1 MIVEFSS
8 MIEELFFKKVRNI
21 ESALICEACKDLLV
35 QFYIFSENVKNNN
48 ENFKENK
55 ILTKCKD
62 YLNEC
67 EEVQCIKNNEYLMLV
82 PKSKFKSSWRSS
94 ETLKIE
100 NMDQFNDT
108 EFEYQIEEVEA
119 FEPKTEVLNESS
131 VIEENL
137 NEIKIIDTNEIDI
150 SNDLEHSVLNLSEDE
165 QQNEEAMDYDENT
178 HQLIYTCNKCEF
190 ASEIQEECNHHM
202 MLHKSSTKRYCK
214 LFCSKCSYQFS
225 NQAHFTAHN
234 NGHQL
239 FDTVAKYMNYPKC
252 QSCNIMFVD
261 DECYEIHVQ
270 DHNLIPI
277 ESSGFFL
284 KFGVSLDDQKC
295 EEDEMTFD
303 ENSPKCGH
311 CLKAFC
317 NDQELVKHLLI
328 FHAKIL
334 TCPVDFRNF
343 NNNQAFTIHMHNNH
357 KELFPNSS
365 FTCSVCKTEFETLY
379 EKLSH
384 MKNCKEKSFNCLHC
398 QKTFSRKCHLVKH
411 LKLVSG
417 ELNITCEVCNK
428 VCRDKHDYK
437 IHSRS
442 HSSEKLFKCSL
453 CSKSYKTSSAR
464 AAHLQ
469 THLETFICTH
479 CNMQFKSRRTM
490 QKHIKNKHD
499 KEISINSLQ
508 EIEIY

>member
-1 MIVEFSS
+1 M
-8 MIEELFFKKVRNI
+8 
-21 ESALICEACKDLLV
+21 LI
-35 QFYIFSENVKNNN
+35 
-48 ENFKENK
+48 
-55 ILTKCKD
+55 
-62 YLNEC
+62 
-67 EEVQCIKNNEYLMLV
+67 
-82 PKSKFKSSWRSS
+82 PKSKFKSSRRSLEPLKS
-94 ETLKIE
+94 ESFE
-100 NMDQFNDT
+100 QFSDT
-108 EFEYQIEEVEA
+108 EFEYLLEEEP
-119 FEPKTEVLNESS
+119 FEPKMEILNENS
-131 VIEENL
+131 VIEETVF
-137 NEIKIIDTNEIDI
+137 EIKVTDNDEDNI
-150 SNDLEHSVLNLSEDE
+150 SNVLEHSTSNHSE
-165 QQNEEAMDYDENT
+165 QQHEEEAMDYDINYSHSNT
-178 HQLIYTCNKCEF
+178 EQFLYSCNKCEF
-190 ASEIQEECNHHM
+190 ASERQEEYNHHM
-202 MLHKSSTKRYCK
+202 LLHKSSTKRYCK

-225 NQAHFTAHN
+225 TQAHFTAHN

-239 FDTVAKYMNYPKC
+239 FDALAKYMNYPKC
-252 QSCNIMFVD
+252 QNCNVMFID

-270 DHNLIPI
+270 DHNLDPI

-284 KFGVSLDDQKC
+284 KFGVKHEEPKS
-295 EEDEMTFD
+295 EEDDESILIFD

-311 CLKAFC
+311 CLKTFS
-317 NDQELVKHLLI
+317 NDQELIKHLLI

-343 NNNQAFTIHMHNNH
+343 NNNQAFTIHMRNNH
-357 KELFPNSS
+357 SELFPNSS
-365 FTCSVCKTEFETLY
+365 FNCSVCKMEFDTLY
-379 EKLSH
+379 EKLAH
-384 MKNCKEKSFNCLHC
+384 MKSCKEKSFNCLHC

-469 THLETFICTH
+469 SHLETFICPH
-479 CNMQFKSRRTM
+479 CNLQFKSRRTM
-490 QKHIKNKHD
+490 QKHIKTKHD
-499 KEISINSLQ
+499 KEMVINSLQ